1 MKGMNNMKNRSTRT
15 ILFAVMAI
23 LLMILTAGCNS
34 ESKGE
39 VSEDP
44 TSNEEA
50 SNDTG
55 TGLAANTISNE
66 DFKDLF
72 PLQYDSY
79 MDNETGGSDHS
90 NFAGSDDYTKLIE
103 GIEPALPIL
112 FSGYGFAKEYNEDRG
127 HTYAIED
134 VVNIDRTGP
143 KSIGSCFTCKST
155 AVPILL
161 SAEEMGNDYWSN
173 NFNDVVARGEEL
185 GHSPIGCSD
194 CHDPANMELRIT
206 RPSFTNAMELRG
218 EDISNAST
226 KEMRSYV
233 CAQCH
238 VEYYF
243 AADDK
248 AVTFPW
254 TDGLEAEDM
263 YEYFEDVPTGG
274 PHIDWTHAVS
284 GTPMLK
290 TQHPEFETWSSGL
303 HGSMGVTCADCHMP
317 EKDVDG
323 EKISSHW
330 WTSPLRDMESACGS
344 CHNDLEDRKDR
355 VYDIQSNHNEKM
367 LLAEDLAATA
377 HFYVNRMITS
387 GAPEAKITEA
397 QMHIRKGQWF
407 GDYVAAENSYGF
419 HNTQGGLD
427 NLATA
432 IAESNKVIEIA
443 KTELTNLGVDLNEL
457 DEQIAMVKAELKVLE
472 KEDFIGDATKVDT
485 LFGDIFPNPNK

>member
-1 MKGMNNMKNRSTRT
+1 MLNRSKNTL
-15 ILFAVMAI
+15 LFATMAI
-23 LLMILTAGCNS
+23 LLMIIAAGCNFAS
-34 ESKGE
+34 EE
-39 VSEDP
+39 INNEEP
-44 TSNEEA
+44 TSDEVANN
-50 SNDTG
+50 NDG
-55 TGLAANTISNE
+55 TGLPANTISNE
-66 DFKDLF
+66 AFKDLF

-79 MDNETGGSDHS
+79 LDNNTGGSDHS
-90 NFAGSDDYTKLIE
+90 FFAGSDDYSKIRGDE
-103 GIEPALPIL
+103 EPALPIL

-134 VVNIDRTGP
+134 NVAIDRTGP
-143 KSIGSCFTCKST
+143 NSIGSCFTCKST
-155 AVPILL
+155 AVPIML
-161 SAEEMGNDYWSN
+161 SADEMGEDYWAN

-194 CHDPANMELRIT
+194 CHNPATMELRIT
-206 RPSFTNAMELRG
+206 RPSFTRAMEARG
-218 EDISNAST
+218 EDISNATT
-226 KEMRSYV
+226 KEMRTYV

-243 AADDK
+243 SAENK
-248 AVTFPW
+248 EVIFPW
-254 TDGLEAEDM
+254 TDGLTAEDM
-263 YEYFEDVPTGG
+263 YGYYEDVPTGG
-274 PHIDWTHAVS
+274 PHVDWTHAVS

-290 TQHPEFETWSSGL
+290 AQHPEYETWSSGK
-303 HGSMGVTCADCHMP
+303 HASMGVSCADCHMP
-317 EKDVDG
+317 NKEVDG
-323 EKISSHW
+323 EEISSHW
-330 WTSPLRDMESACGS
+330 WTSPLRDMEAACGS
-344 CHNDLEDRKDR
+344 CHNDLDDRKDR
-355 VYDIQSNHNEKM
+355 VYDIQSTHNEKM

-397 QMHIRKGQWF
+397 QEHIRKGQWF

-432 IAESNKVIEIA
+432 IDESNKVIELA
-443 KTELTNLGVDLNEL
+443 SAELTKLGVDLEEL
-457 DEQIAMVKAELKVLE
+457 DQQIAMVKAELKVLE

>member
-1 MKGMNNMKNRSTRT
+1 MIKISIRT
-15 ILFAVMAI
+15 LLFAAMAI
-23 LLMILTAGCNS
+23 LLMTVVAGCNS
-34 ESKGE
+34 ESQGE
-39 VSEDP
+39 INDDEAQEEV
-44 TSNEEA
+44 TNE
-50 SNDTG
+50 
-55 TGLAANTISNE
+55 TGLSANTITNE

-90 NFAGSDDYTKLIE
+90 FYSGSDPYSKIRGDE
-103 GIEPALPIL
+103 EPALPIL

-127 HTYAIED
+127 HTFAIED
-134 VVNIDRTGP
+134 IVDIDRTDEN
-143 KSIGSCFTCKST
+143 SIGSCYTCKST

-161 SAEEMGNDYWSN
+161 SEAEMGDDYWSAN
-173 NFNDVVARGEEL
+173 LYDEVITRGEEL

-194 CHDPANMELRIT
+194 CHDPVTMDLRIT
-206 RPSFTNAMELRG
+206 RPSFTKAMELRG

-226 KEMRSYV
+226 EEMRTYV

-243 AADDK
+243 AEDNK

-254 TDGLEAEDM
+254 TDGLEAADI
-263 YEYFEDVPTGG
+263 YEYYEDVPTGG
-274 PHIDWTHAVS
+274 KFVDWKHAVS

-290 TQHPEFETWSSGL
+290 AQHPEFETWSSGL
-303 HGSMGVTCADCHMP
+303 HGNMGVACADCHMP
-317 EKDVDG
+317 KKDVNG
-323 EKISSHW
+323 EEISSHW
-330 WTSPLRDMESACGS
+330 WSSPLRDMAGCAT
-344 CHNDLEDRKDR
+344 CHDDLEDRKDR
-355 VYDIQSNHNEKM
+355 VYDIQTTHNDKM

-387 GAPEAKITEA
+387 GVPEAKITEA
-397 QMHIRKGQWF
+397 QGHIRKGQWF
-407 GDYVAAENSYGF
+407 GDFVAAENSYGF

-427 NLATA
+427 NLETA
-432 IAESNKVIEIA
+432 IVESNKVLEIA
-443 KTELTNLGVDLNEL
+443 TTELTKLGVDLSEL

-472 KEDFIGDATKVDT
+472 KEDFIGDATKVNT